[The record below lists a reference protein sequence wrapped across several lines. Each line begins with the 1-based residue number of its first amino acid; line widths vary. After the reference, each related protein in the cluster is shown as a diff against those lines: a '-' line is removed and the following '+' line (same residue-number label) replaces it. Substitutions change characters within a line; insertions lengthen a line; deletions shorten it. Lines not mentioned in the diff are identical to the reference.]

1 MSSQKSETM
10 KVKTLRLKD
19 SVSSLITTIAKE
31 KNLSDSEYIRSLVEK
46 DIFKFKINKAINAYK
61 KREIN
66 ISKGAKIIGVSYREF
81 LDILEERAVPLNMD
95 DFPIDYGLASIEKSL
110 SLTVKNKFKKNK

>member
-1 MSSQKSETM
+1 MCINNIKFFFLNKFINLTDCF
-10 KVKTLRLKD
+10 K
-19 SVSSLITTIAKE
+19 I
-31 KNLSDSEYIRSLVEK
+31 KNTP
-46 DIFKFKINKAINAYK
+46 IFKFKINKAINAYK